1 MVRWM
6 LGKDYIQ
13 DGKSQCMC
21 IGTLVQRKE
30 HSYHSYR
37 PHLFILPSLVPYVS
51 QWRTVAFLVH
61 EKSVWGAGAHHLMRS

>member
-6 LGKDYIQ
+6 LGKDSIQ
-13 DGKSQCMC
+13 EGKSQCMC

-37 PHLFILPSLVPYVS
+37 PHLFILKLLPSLVPYVS
-51 QWRTVAFLVH
+51 QWRCLF
-61 EKSVWGAGAHHLMRS
+61 WCMRRVFGELEPII

>member
-13 DGKSQCMC
+13 EGKSQCMC

-37 PHLFILPSLVPYVS
+37 PHLFILKLLPSLVPYVS
-51 QWRTVAFLVH
+51 QWRMVAFF
-61 EKSVWGAGAHHLMRS
+61 GA